1 MENKKNKLKMAYSRD
16 TLLEIYTIIDYHVL
30 LWTIMDYHGI
40 EIDIYRE
47 AKMITD
53 CQTDIAKC

>member
-1 MENKKNKLKMAYSRD
+1 MAYSRD